1 MSAFM
6 TAQGPPTSTW
16 VPPDS
21 VVATIGEWLSFASYI
36 VLGLSVLAV
45 IIFGAIMALDRDRA
59 EPVSATAPQVRA
71 FQIALGVM
79 VISSAGSLAG
89 WLAS

>member
-1 MSAFM
+1 MSAFI

-21 VVATIGEWLSFASYI
+21 VVSAIGEWLSFASYL
-36 VLGLSVLAV
+36 VLGLSILAV
-45 IIFGAIMALDRDRA
+45 IVFGAIMVLDRDRG
-59 EPVSATAPQVRA
+59 EPVSAIAPAVRA

-79 VISSAGSLAG
+79 VISSASSLAA